1 MLYKT
6 WNKRRQQKKRLKKNC
21 RFNVLTCIVCCRPNH
36 QVYMC
41 VPGDPKQ
48 TTHKTTPLFSQTNMQ
63 CYKLC
68 IFVTQNK
75 KAVYILLQPNIYK
88 NKCNYTYVL
97 R

>member
-1 MLYKT
+1 MFLH
-6 WNKRRQQKKRLKKNC
+6 
-21 RFNVLTCIVCCRPNH
+21 VLSVAHPNH